1 MTMTDGTEMD
11 APVAALRASHPQGGT
26 SLHAG
31 FNALKLLEPKPDN
44 IYLLVDGLP
53 TMGDVMPTRPGVNA
67 ADRLDHFN
75 RAIRQ
80 LPVGVP
86 INIDHVRDGR
96 RSPGGARLLAAV
108 ATHGR
113 LDARSVGGLAV
124 RRRRELEVFSM
135 SFLDAIC
142 CGFGAIILLFIVS
155 RTSEP
160 GRLEQTERD
169 LDGLIAQYQ
178 QELND
183 IVGETELV
191 RRNEATAATDLRTD
205 KERIDDLQNELET
218 IRLQVLATT
227 EDTELTQETQQRL
240 ASARQSLTE
249 EMRRLLADYRPPLEE
264 YKVGGIPVDSEYIIF
279 LIDTSGSMQQ
289 YAWDRVQQ
297 QLRETLEVY
306 PTVKGIQ
313 VMNDEGEYMFK
324 SYRDEWIPDTPTR
337 RQAILDAMKD
347 WDAFSNSNPREGILA
362 AIDKFY
368 DPNKKISLYVYS
380 DDFQQG
386 SINPVVREIDRRNR
400 ADASGNRRVRIH
412 AVAFPAVYQMV
423 GELYTA
429 ANFATLMRVVCQ
441 RNGGTFIALPLIT
454 RESRRARD

>member
-1 MTMTDGTEMD
+1 
-11 APVAALRASHPQGGT
+11 
-26 SLHAG
+26 
-31 FNALKLLEPKPDN
+31 
-44 IYLLVDGLP
+44 
-53 TMGDVMPTRPGVNA
+53 
-67 ADRLDHFN
+67 
-75 RAIRQ
+75 
-80 LPVGVP
+80 
-86 INIDHVRDGR
+86 
-96 RSPGGARLLAAV
+96 
-108 ATHGR
+108 
-113 LDARSVGGLAV
+113 V

-178 QELND
+178 QELNE

-227 EDTELTQETQQRL
+227 EDSELTQETQQRL

-279 LIDTSGSMQQ
+279 LIDTSGSMKQ

-313 VMNDEGEYMFK
+313 IMNDEGEYMFK

-337 RQAILDAMKD
+337 RQAILDALKD

-386 SINPVVREIDRRNR
+386 SINPVVREIDRRNQ

-454 RESRRARD
+454 RESRRRD

>member
-1 MTMTDGTEMD
+1 M
-11 APVAALRASHPQGGT
+11 
-26 SLHAG
+26 
-31 FNALKLLEPKPDN
+31 K
-44 IYLLVDGLP
+44 
-53 TMGDVMPTRPGVNA
+53 
-67 ADRLDHFN
+67 
-75 RAIRQ
+75 
-80 LPVGVP
+80 
-86 INIDHVRDGR
+86 
-96 RSPGGARLLAAV
+96 
-108 ATHGR
+108 
-113 LDARSVGGLAV
+113 
-124 RRRRELEVFSM
+124 RRRELEVFSM

-227 EDTELTQETQQRL
+227 EDSELTQETQQRL

-279 LIDTSGSMQQ
+279 LIDTSGSMRQ

-337 RQAILDAMKD
+337 RQAILDALKD

-386 SINPVVREIDRRNR
+386 SINPVVREIDRRNQ

-441 RNGGTFIALPLIT
+441 RNGGTFIALPLLT
-454 RESRRARD
+454 RESRRRD

>member
-1 MTMTDGTEMD
+1 MK
-11 APVAALRASHPQGGT
+11 R
-26 SLHAG
+26 
-31 FNALKLLEPKPDN
+31 
-44 IYLLVDGLP
+44 
-53 TMGDVMPTRPGVNA
+53 
-67 ADRLDHFN
+67 
-75 RAIRQ
+75 
-80 LPVGVP
+80 
-86 INIDHVRDGR
+86 R
-96 RSPGGARLLAAV
+96 RSF
-108 ATHGR
+108 
-113 LDARSVGGLAV
+113 
-124 RRRRELEVFSM
+124 EIFSM

-142 CGFGAIILLFIVS
+142 CGFGAIILLFVVS

-160 GRLEQTERD
+160 GRLEVVERD
-169 LDGLIAQYQ
+169 LQGLIAQYE

-183 IVGETELV
+183 IVGETEIV
-191 RRNEATAATDLRTD
+191 RRNEATTASDLRTD
-205 KERIDDLQNELET
+205 SVQIEALRAQLERIRIE
-218 IRLQVLATT
+218 VLATT
-227 EDTELTQETQQRL
+227 EDTELTNDVQQRL
-240 ASARQSLTE
+240 ASAKQTLSE

-279 LIDTSGSMQQ
+279 LIDTSGSMRT
-289 YAWDRVQQ
+289 YAWERVQQ

-337 RQAILDAMKD
+337 REAILDALKS

-380 DDFQQG
+380 DDFAQG
-386 SINPVVREIDRRNR
+386 SINPVVREIDRRNQ
-400 ADASGNRRVRIH
+400 ADTSGNRRVRIH

-429 ANFATLMRVVCQ
+429 ANFATLMRIVCQ
-441 RNGGTFIALPLIT
+441 RNGGTFIALPLPAGG
-454 RESRRARD
+454 RRNRD

>member
-1 MTMTDGTEMD
+1 M
-11 APVAALRASHPQGGT
+11 
-26 SLHAG
+26 
-31 FNALKLLEPKPDN
+31 K
-44 IYLLVDGLP
+44 
-53 TMGDVMPTRPGVNA
+53 
-67 ADRLDHFN
+67 
-75 RAIRQ
+75 
-80 LPVGVP
+80 
-86 INIDHVRDGR
+86 
-96 RSPGGARLLAAV
+96 
-108 ATHGR
+108 
-113 LDARSVGGLAV
+113 
-124 RRRRELEVFSM
+124 RRRQFEVFSM

-160 GRLEQTERD
+160 ARLEQSERD
-169 LDGLIAQYQ
+169 LEGLITQYQ
-178 QELND
+178 QELNE
-183 IVGETELV
+183 IVGETENV
-191 RRNEATAATDLRTD
+191 RRREATAATDLQTD
-205 KERIDDLQNELET
+205 RRRIEDLQSQLEQ

-227 EDTELTQETQQRL
+227 EDTELTAEVQQRL
-240 ASARQSLTE
+240 AAARQSLTE

-279 LIDTSGSMQQ
+279 LIDTSPSMKQN
-289 YAWDRVQQ
+289 AWDRVQQ

-337 RQAILDAMKD
+337 RQAIIDALKN

-380 DDFQQG
+380 DDFAQG
-386 SINPVVREIDRRNR
+386 SINPVVREIDRRNQ

-412 AVAFPAVYQMV
+412 AVAFPAVYQMI

-429 ANFATLMRVVCQ
+429 ANFATLMRVICQ
-441 RNGGTFIALPLIT
+441 RNGGTFIALPLPS
-454 RESRRARD
+454 REDRRSRD